1 MVIDANGAHNRPC
14 VLYCHTMSEIDSI
27 DHQISRLCAEFDAAQ
42 EEETKL
48 TAIEQGLADVE
59 LRFWLTQSKNAA
71 IFCVELDRLRAHLRA
86 EPSSEGSTLLES
98 GLSQLRT
105 SRDPGA
111 KSSLLRTVNE
121 MRELRGK
128 PRLERANTLVQAQ
141 RSLWREMQRRTNIPR
156 RLSRHLATITDLL
169 ESAHDPEKCQR
180 ALPLL
185 GREADAL
192 HRLFRLDA
200 SSVIWGSL
208 RRLCLLAARANNPL
222 TLPHLKDYCR
232 SLQGPSDRAN
242 SLLAA
247 WPALIEIS
255 EQMQPL
261 DPAHPLPGLIKTPL
275 EEFQR
280 DVDDEPSHSSSS
292 QETREA
298 DTTPAPSEQ
307 RPPLAPTSRADPLT
321 RPQSREPVASEV
333 DSLSRA
339 TENLA
344 QHLSEGVL
352 GQTPTLRAIVDLA
365 QRVLGA
371 YAEHQQPVAHFTQA
385 LDQLCEFVDL
395 AASGVQISDAE
406 LESLASELKGLVA
419 RPQVLNQIDQAL
431 DALSSLRKRLAT
443 RQGRALDASLDE
455 QELEQLART
464 AERIEESQRETDAPS
479 ASRLF
484 GYLLRRGELH
494 YAIEQKDGTQMKCT
508 DGEDENP
515 QTEGYPRHAL
525 EEFFPQSGTLP
536 PPATQLLLAQN
547 GARLAIACD
556 AITGPVWL
564 DLRSP
569 SEKPQGLAYLDD
581 GRSLCVLS
589 VEILLA
595 DCR

>member
-192 HRLFRLDA
+192 YRLFRLDA

-208 RRLCLLAARANNPL
+208 RRLCLLAAQANNPL

-261 DPAHPLPGLIKTPL
+261 DPAHPLPGLMKTPL

-298 DTTPAPSEQ
+298 DTTPAPSEE
-307 RPPLAPTSRADPLT
+307 RPPLAPTSWADPLT

-395 AASGVQISDAE
+395 AASGVQISEAE
-406 LESLASELKGLVA
+406 LKSLASELEGLVT

-443 RQGRALDASLDE
+443 RQGGALDASLDE
-455 QELEQLART
+455 QELEQLT
-464 AERIEESQRETDAPS
+464 S
-479 ASRLF
+479 
-484 GYLLRRGELH
+484 
-494 YAIEQKDGTQMKCT
+494 
-508 DGEDENP
+508 
-515 QTEGYPRHAL
+515 
-525 EEFFPQSGTLP
+525 
-536 PPATQLLLAQN
+536 
-547 GARLAIACD
+547 
-556 AITGPVWL
+556 
-564 DLRSP
+564 
-569 SEKPQGLAYLDD
+569 D
-581 GRSLCVLS
+581 GR
-589 VEILLA
+589 A
-595 DCR
+595 H